1 MIVLVDI
8 DDTLLEFKTNKVI
21 QETVNYVKSLN
32 DSIVIVTGRNNS
44 ERAQTVKD
52 LEPTGIKYTLL
63 LMNPGNPRDAV
74 EFKRKVGETFKLEA
88 RLAIENNA
96 NARAA
101 YEKSGIKTLDPAD
114 IVNEMAVG
122 TI

>member
-1 MIVLVDI
+1 LEKRLSVIVDI
-8 DDTLLEFKTNKVI
+8 DDTLLEFKTNKPI
-21 QETVNYVKSLN
+21 KETISYVKSLG

-44 ERAQTVKD
+44 ERDQTIKD
-52 LEPTGIKYTLL
+52 LEVTGIDYTLL

-101 YEKSGIKTLDPAD
+101 YESVGIKTLDPA
-114 IVNEMAVG
+114 EL
-122 TI
+122 TR